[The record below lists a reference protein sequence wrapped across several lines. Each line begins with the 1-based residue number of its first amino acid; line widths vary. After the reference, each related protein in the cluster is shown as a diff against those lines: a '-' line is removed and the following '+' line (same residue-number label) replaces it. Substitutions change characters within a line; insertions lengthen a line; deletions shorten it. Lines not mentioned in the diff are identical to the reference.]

1 MRIAV
6 EGCAH
11 GELDIIYETIQE
23 IEKIDGRKIDLLICC
38 GDFQA
43 ARNLND
49 LKCMAISDKYKDM
62 CTFYKYYSG
71 EKKAPILT
79 IFIGGNHEA
88 SNYLQELPYGGWV
101 APNIYYLGYAGVVQ
115 VAGIRIAGLS
125 GIYKSRH
132 WMQGHYEKPPYTDS
146 TIRSVYH
153 IRNIEVFR
161 LKQLSGKIDI
171 FLSHDWPAGVT
182 KYGDEDILLKQKP
195 FFKDDIESNTLGSP
209 PCMEL
214 LERLYPSYWFS
225 AHLHCKFA
233 ALVPE
238 KGGAR
243 VTKFLALDKCLPK
256 RKFLQVLEVRSQE
269 DGPIQLN
276 YDLEW
281 LTILHLTN
289 HLLSIKSS
297 IHYMPGQYGGG
308 RWTYTPTAK
317 EKQIVYEKF
326 GSNLRIPLNFTRT
339 VKPYD
344 PCDINTRIE
353 WPRLLINDQTT
364 RFCKMLGIDDPSA
377 LLQIIT
383 NTTMDNSRSSE
394 LSMETSG
401 EYTSESMDISFDEES
416 VFSSTFEENST
427 HKYFVDNSPTNF
439 SPKSDGDDS
448 DNGDMSKSTLDGT
461 VNSSNTETTTEI
473 ADSAS
478 MDDSSEQ
485 TGCVQ
490 TEPNCKKFKR
500 RNYSVYSST
509 VSTQSRRT
517 SCLRV
522 LYAPKRWWQLAYA
535 PNNVPILCH
544 LTARKMDKLTIISVI
559 LFFLADIS
567 AIISISMPDWIITD
581 VGGDTR
587 LGLMWSC
594 MTLYNRP
601 QVCFKSQLESEWM
614 MALVCIF
621 IGCILITAT
630 VILLILSHWDRTVIP
645 FARWVGF
652 SAMILFCNAA
662 VIFPMGFHINEIGG
676 QPYQLPNSHQVG
688 IAYILFVLALWITV
702 ISELFA
708 GKVCLPHF

>member
-11 GELDIIYETIQE
+11 GELEIIYETIQE
-23 IEKIDGRKIDLLICC
+23 IEKVDGRKIDLLICC

-43 ARNLND
+43 IRNLSD
-49 LKCMAISDKYKDM
+49 LKCMAVPDKYKDM

-71 EKKAPILT
+71 EKKAPVLT

-88 SNYLQELPYGGWV
+88 SNYLQELAYGGWV

-125 GIYKSRH
+125 GIYKSQH
-132 WMQGHYEKPPYTDS
+132 WTQGHHEKPPYTDS

-153 IRNIEVFR
+153 IRNLEVFR

-171 FLSHDWPAGVT
+171 FFSHDWPTGVT
-182 KYGDEDILLKQKP
+182 KYGDENALLRLKP
-195 FFKDDIESNTLGSP
+195 YFKDDIKNNVLGSP

-214 LERLYPSYWFS
+214 LEHLHPSYWFS

-238 KGGAR
+238 KGGTR

-256 RKFLQVLEVRSQE
+256 RKFLQVLEIRSQE
-269 DGPIQLN
+269 NGPIHLS

-281 LTILHLTN
+281 LTILYLTN
-289 HLLSIKSS
+289 HLLSVKNNF
-297 IHYMPGQYGGG
+297 HFMPGQFGAE
-308 RWTYTPTAK
+308 RWLYTPSAK
-317 EKQIVYEKF
+317 EKQTVHEKF
-326 GSNLRIPLNFTRT
+326 DSDLQIPLNFTQT
-339 VKPYD
+339 VKSYDPYD
-344 PCDINTRIE
+344 MKTQVEQPQ
-353 WPRLLINDQTT
+353 LMINDQTT
-364 RFCKMLGIDDPSA
+364 KFCEMLGIDDPCA
-377 LLQIIT
+377 LLQIIANAT
-383 NTTMDNSRSSE
+383 KDKNKLSKRSVETSSE
-394 LSMETSG
+394 YAE
-401 EYTSESMDISFDEES
+401 SESMEISFEEENIL
-416 VFSSTFEENST
+416 SSTFEENST
-427 HKYFVDNSPTNF
+427 NKYFIDNSSSNL
-439 SPKSDGDDS
+439 SPKSDSEDYHNSDCIDTSKSVLDDS
-448 DNGDMSKSTLDGT
+448 
-461 VNSSNTETTTEI
+461 VNSSTTIAESTSTEDNNGQC
-473 ADSAS
+473 A
-478 MDDSSEQ
+478 
-485 TGCVQ
+485 Q

-500 RNYSVYSST
+500 RNYSIYSST
-509 VSTQSRRT
+509 FANSSRL
-517 SCLRV
+517 S
-522 LYAPKRWWQLAYA
+522 
-535 PNNVPILCH
+535 ILS
-544 LTARKMDKLTIISVI
+544 AKMDKLTIVSGL
-559 LFFLADIS
+559 LFLLADIS
-567 AIISISMPDWIITD
+567 AIISIAMPDWIITD

-601 QVCFKSQLESEWM
+601 QVCYKSDLQSEWL

-621 IGCILITAT
+621 VGCILITAT
-630 VILLILSHWDRTVIP
+630 IILLVISHWDRSVIP
-645 FARWVGF
+645 YARWVGF
-652 SAMILFCNAA
+652 GAMVLFCHAA
-662 VIFPMGFHINEIGG
+662 VIFPMGFHIDEIGG